1 MTITERIK
9 LAIKWLIGNKV
20 AKNQKEIGLLLGY
33 KNESSFYQVL
43 NDKVPLPNDFIDR
56 LCNLSLKLNQAWLL
70 TGEGSMLRDPENST
84 PLLKEPATSYST
96 KPNESGVEPRMVPHI
111 IDEYADCGRP
121 NGFGIAIMENR
132 CPKYAIPGLSGHDFT
147 IISRGRSMI
156 NRSCPEKSIRPGDI
170 VGCKKWNSR
179 NYIRWGEVYALSTPD
194 GITIK
199 QVQPSE
205 KEGYIKCI
213 PFNTEEQFQSFDIP
227 IDEIYD
233 WAIVVGVVSVILW
246 A

>member
-1 MTITERIK
+1 MTVKERLKQFIKYKKISIRSFERDCGLSYGYVNNMRVSIQPDKITNI
-9 LAIKWLIGNKV
+9 A
-20 AKNQKEIGLLLGY
+20 NQFPE
-33 KNESSFYQVL
+33 L
-43 NDKVPLPNDFIDR
+43 NTG
-56 LCNLSLKLNQAWLL
+56 WLL
-70 TGEGSMLRDPENST
+70 TGEGEMIRGQNDFAFQTKESNPKPHLFD
-84 PLLKEPATSYST
+84 EPAL
-96 KPNESGVEPRMVPHI
+96 VPHI
-111 IDEYADCGRP
+111 IDECADCGKP
-121 NGFGIAIMENR
+121 NGFGIAIMEDR

-179 NYIRWGEVYALSTPD
+179 SHIRWGEVYALSTPD

-199 QVQPSE
+199 QIQPSE

-213 PFNTEEQFQSFDIP
+213 PFNVEEQFQAFDIP
-227 IDEIYD
+227 VEEIYD
-233 WAIVVGVVSVILW
+233 WAIVVGVVSVMLW

>member
-1 MTITERIK
+1 M
-9 LAIKWLIGNKV
+9 V
-20 AKNQKEIGLLLGY
+20 
-33 KNESSFYQVL
+33 
-43 NDKVPLPNDFIDR
+43 
-56 LCNLSLKLNQAWLL
+56 
-70 TGEGSMLRDPENST
+70 
-84 PLLKEPATSYST
+84 KEPEAIYET
-96 KPNESGVEPRMVPHI
+96 KPHLFDEPVMVPHI
-111 IDEYADCGRP
+111 VDELADCGQP
-121 NGFGIAIMENR
+121 NGFGIAIMEDR

-179 NYIRWGEVYALSTPD
+179 SHLRWGEVYALSTPD

-205 KEGYIKCI
+205 KEGFIKCI
-213 PFNTEEQFQSFDIP
+213 PFNVEEQFQPFDIP
-227 IDEIYD
+227 VEEIYD
-233 WAIVVGVVSVILW
+233 WAIVVGVVSVMLW

>member
-1 MTITERIK
+1 MTIIERIK
-9 LAIKWLIGNKV
+9 LAIKWLIGNGV
-20 AKNQKEIGLLLGY
+20 AKNQKEIGYLLGY
-33 KNESSFYQVL
+33 KNESSFSQVL
-43 NDKVPLPNDFIDR
+43 NGKVPLPSDFIDR
-56 LCNLSLKLNQAWLL
+56 LSSLSTTLNQTWLL
-70 TGEGSMLRDPENST
+70 TGEGEMLRKS
-84 PLLKEPATSYST
+84 
-96 KPNESGVEPRMVPHI
+96 NESIFHTKEFAPKPHLYDGPAMVPHI
-111 IDEYADCGRP
+111 IDEYADCGKP
-121 NGFGIAIMENR
+121 NGFGIAIMEDR

-179 NYIRWGEVYALSTPD
+179 SHLRWGEVYALSTPD

-199 QVQPSE
+199 QIQPSE

-213 PFNTEEQFQSFDIP
+213 PFNIEEHFQPFDIP
-227 IDEIYD
+227 VEEIYD

>member
-1 MTITERIK
+1 MPIIERIK
-9 LAIKWLIGNKV
+9 LAIKWLIGSGV
-20 AKNQKEIGLLLGY
+20 AKNQKEIGYLLGY
-33 KNESSFYQVL
+33 KNESSFSQVI
-43 NDKVPLPNDFIDR
+43 NGKVPLPNDFIDR
-56 LCNLSLKLNQAWLL
+56 LSNLSTTLNQTWLL
-70 TGEGSMLRDPENST
+70 TGEGEMIRNPNDSIIQTKEST
-84 PLLKEPATSYST
+84 PKPHLFDEP
-96 KPNESGVEPRMVPHI
+96 VMVPHI
-111 IDEYADCGRP
+111 VDELADCGQP
-121 NGFGIAIMENR
+121 NGFGIAIMEDR

-199 QVQPSE
+199 QIQPSE

-213 PFNTEEQFQSFDIP
+213 PFNTEEQFQAFDIP
-227 IDEIYD
+227 VEEIYD